1 MAAPRLR
8 GERRRPR
15 CVAGRVRQG
24 DLERLNRLPQSPNM
38 NREVH
43 NQPQISLGFIDYVV
57 KPFIEALKRYIPAVD
72 VLLEKVTENRAVRA
86 WSAWGR
92 GGPSR

>member
-1 MAAPRLR
+1 
-8 GERRRPR
+8 
-15 CVAGRVRQG
+15 
-24 DLERLNRLPQSPNM
+24 M

-72 VLLEKVTENRAVRA
+72 VLLEKVTENRAVRTC
-86 WSAWGR
+86 SAWHW
-92 GGPSR
+92 PVADAVSSE